1 MRVLI
6 AEDSKLMQARI
17 KAMISDIPN
26 IEIVAQTETVSE
38 SIQSIEKFKPDIVL
52 LDIRMPGGSG
62 LDILKSIEKNGHAPK
77 TIVLTNYPY
86 PQYKKKCREAGA
98 DYFYD
103 KASEFQKAVKIIEDL
118 SGKDKPEWI
127 LSRR

>member
-17 KAMISDIPN
+17 KAMIADIPN

-38 SIQSIEKFKPDIVL
+38 SVQSIAESKPDIVI

-62 LDILKSIEKNGHAPK
+62 LDILKSIEKNEHAPK

-86 PQYKKKCREAGA
+86 PQYKRKCKEAGA

-103 KASEFQKAVKIIEDL
+103 KASEFQKAVKIIENL
-118 SGKDKPEWI
+118 AGKEKSE
-127 LSRR
+127 